1 MKIKFN
7 KIEIENFLS
16 IGKSTV
22 ELNNRGFVR
31 VVGINNCDDDNSTS
45 NGSGKSSIFES
56 LVWCLTGDTI
66 RGTNKNI
73 VNINAQ
79 DGAVVTLYFDVDND
93 NFVVTRSKNHSKFG
107 TNLKIVCNN
116 KDVSGKGIRDSE
128 KILSQYLPDLTSELI
143 GSVIVLGQGLPQRFT
158 NNTPSGRK
166 EVLEKLSKSDFMID
180 DLKVRI
186 DKRQDEL
193 NKQLKQLN
201 DELIMQ
207 SSKRISIENWI
218 KSDEAAMTTIPSDED
233 LTEQIA
239 FLQEDYDV
247 LQIDCDELQSQ
258 LDNCLEFLK
267 QCEEKSAS
275 LIEEKRKL
283 ESDIQLDYVNK
294 ISDIRVKVAEIS
306 SYIKQLN
313 DKITE
318 YENITDICPTCGQ
331 KLIGVTKPDTTK
343 LHEECNKYKLVY
355 DSYCNQI
362 SQIESE
368 RSDKLD
374 KVLEG
379 YNNQLNELERL
390 THEPTEKRYDI
401 ERTLKKKNDELHQK
415 EMQINNKLHDSKVRE
430 ETLKMFQDRIDA
442 NKFELSQLDEK
453 ILYNTNERD
462 MCEKHANVIAKF
474 KTITTRDFR
483 GYLLKNVIDYINSQ
497 SKRYAMF
504 IFGTDKL
511 NFELNG
517 NNIDISYNEKMYENL
532 SGGERQKVDLI
543 VQISLR
549 DMLCNYLNFSSNILV
564 IDEIFDNLDA
574 FGCDKVVNMISQKLS
589 DIDSVYIITH
599 HSTLNLPYDDEI
611 TVVKDKQGV
620 SSVV

>member
-16 IGKSTV
+16 IGKSTI

-31 VVGINNCDDDNSTS
+31 VVGINNYDDDNSTS
-45 NGSGKSSIFES
+45 NGSGKSSIFEA

-79 DGAVVTLYFDVDND
+79 DGAVVTLYFDVDSD

-107 TNLKIVCNN
+107 TNLKIICNN
-116 KDVSGKGIRDSE
+116 NDVSGKGIRDSE

-186 DKRQDEL
+186 DKRQGEL

-218 KSDEAAMTTIPSDED
+218 KSDEAAMTMMPSDED

-239 FLQEDYDV
+239 LLQEDYDI
-247 LQIDCDELQSQ
+247 LHIDCDDLQSQ

-267 QCEEKSAS
+267 QCKKKSVS
-275 LIEEKRKL
+275 LIEEKIKL
-283 ESDIQLDYVNK
+283 ESDIQLDYANK

-313 DKITE
+313 DKIKE

-331 KLIGVTKPDTTK
+331 RLIGVTKPDTTR
-343 LHEECNKYKLVY
+343 LYEECSKYKLVY

-362 SQIESE
+362 AQIEFE
-368 RSDKLD
+368 RNDKLD
-374 KVLEG
+374 KVLKG

-390 THEPTEKRYDI
+390 VYEPSEKRYDI
-401 ERTLKKKNDELHQK
+401 ERALKKKSEEIRQK
-415 EMQINNKLHDSKVRE
+415 EVQIHNKLHDSKVRE

-442 NKFELSQLDEK
+442 NKSELSQLDEK

-462 MCEKHANVIAKF
+462 MCEKHADVIAKF
-474 KTITTRDFR
+474 KTIITRDFR
-483 GYLLKNVIDYINSQ
+483 GYLLKNVIDYINLQ
-497 SKRYAMF
+497 SKKYAML
-504 IFGTDKL
+504 IFGTDEL
-511 NFELNG
+511 SFELNG

-543 VQISLR
+543 VQLSLR

-564 IDEIFDNLDA
+564 VDEIFDNLDA